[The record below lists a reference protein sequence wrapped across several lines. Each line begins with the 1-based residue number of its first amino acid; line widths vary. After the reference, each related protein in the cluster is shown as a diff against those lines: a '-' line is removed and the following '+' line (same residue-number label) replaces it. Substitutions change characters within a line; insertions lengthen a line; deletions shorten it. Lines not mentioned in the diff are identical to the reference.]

1 MSDIITEVDLFEV
14 SQLFQILGTTGPITG
29 IEIDDVA
36 FTGGG
41 DPLIEPG
48 GGNIFPIVSISS
60 PTGGTFF
67 NPGDNVLI
75 EADASDADGTI
86 TK

>member
-1 MSDIITEVDLFEV
+1 METWHVIDIPMSDITTEVDLFEV

-41 DPLIEPG
+41 DPLDHTRRRQYSSNSKHNQPRRW
-48 GGNIFPIVSISS
+48 NIFQ
-60 PTGGTFF
+60 
-67 NPGDNVLI
+67 PGR
-75 EADASDADGTI
+75 
-86 TK
+86 